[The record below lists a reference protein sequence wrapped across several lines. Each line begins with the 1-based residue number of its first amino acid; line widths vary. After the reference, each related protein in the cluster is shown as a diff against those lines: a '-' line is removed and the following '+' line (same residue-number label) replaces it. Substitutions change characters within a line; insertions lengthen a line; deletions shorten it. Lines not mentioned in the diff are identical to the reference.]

1 MKNIHHTVTVAK
13 KNICIFCEKEH
24 EKYKGHNY
32 KNYVKLLPDMKK
44 AKIYMEELKN
54 KITEFKGILDDLIN
68 RLNKV
73 KNTIDYFYQI
83 KKQLFDLVVN
93 KCINYE
99 ILSSFNRINKS
110 EIIKNL

>member
-1 MKNIHHTVTVAK
+1 MNYH
-13 KNICIFCEKEH
+13 
-24 EKYKGHNY
+24 YNY

-110 EIIKNL
+110 EIINYKQFNLYFLFFLIIVNFLIKII